1 MTAKERAMELVSQLP
16 DDYTMEDIVYHLYV
30 VDKVQQ
36 ALDDV
41 ENGRVVSHDDARRQL
56 ARWLEK

>member
-1 MTAKERAMELVSQLP
+1 MTAKERVMELVSQLP
-16 DDYTMEDIVYHLYV
+16 DDWTMEDIVYHLYV

-36 ALDDV
+36 GLDDV
-41 ENGRVVSHDDARRQL
+41 ENGRVVSHDEAGRRL